1 MDYKGVKECD
11 VRVYIVVQLLCDYFY
26 CIFVVGDNK
35 MYEGYYNVFLELC
48 CDYFIWYGVYMILD
62 GVRNLFFYN
71 FLNMCFI
78 IFSYNKICKNFM
90 LFLK

>member
-35 MYEGYYNVFLELC
+35 MYDGYYNVFLELC

-62 GVRNLFFYN
+62 GVRIFF
-71 FLNMCFI
+71 FFFI
-78 IFSYNKICKNFM
+78 IF
-90 LFLK
+90 